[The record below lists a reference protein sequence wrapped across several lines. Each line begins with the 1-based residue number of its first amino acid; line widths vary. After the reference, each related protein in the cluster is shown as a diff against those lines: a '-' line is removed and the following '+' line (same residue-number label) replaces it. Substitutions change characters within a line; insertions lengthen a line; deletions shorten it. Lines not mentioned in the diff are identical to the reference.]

1 MSLQRSNKKLD
12 KKNAQCPLF
21 EVFDA
26 NAKNTKIKK
35 RTKEEKRVKSKN
47 GTIYS
52 ILHVQTA
59 MKYLV
64 TYSQCKIAKANCTN
78 SASYDENRKKRE
90 REIVLLVRDSR
101 TECLSFGLIFLH
113 TEIL

>member
-12 KKNAQCPLF
+12 KKEMLNARCSKFSMQMP
-21 EVFDA
+21 
-26 NAKNTKIKK
+26 KIQKKKKK
-35 RTKEEKRVKSKN
+35 RNERNRRTER
-47 GTIYS
+47 YS

-78 SASYDENRKKRE
+78 SASYDENRKKKE
-90 REIVLLVRDSR
+90 RNCPSG
-101 TECLSFGLIFLH
+101 S
-113 TEIL
+113 

>member
-1 MSLQRSNKKLD
+1 
-12 KKNAQCPLF
+12 
-21 EVFDA
+21 
-26 NAKNTKIKK
+26 
-35 RTKEEKRVKSKN
+35 
-47 GTIYS
+47 
-52 ILHVQTA
+52 

-78 SASYDENRKKRE
+78 SASYDEKKEQAKKKE